1 MKNVVNNYSPAEV
14 KVREATSND
23 PWGPSSSLMSD
34 VADLTYNV
42 VAFSEIMTMIW
53 KRINDHGKNW
63 RHVYKALVLLD
74 YIIKT
79 GSERVAQQCKEN
91 IFAIQTLKDFQFY
104 DKDGKDQGLNVRE
117 KSKAMVSL
125 LKDDERLKTERERA
139 LKAKERFAM
148 ASQAVGSAGSDE
160 VEIGKPA
167 ADETQNPER
176 APPASEMEQARP
188 QTAGEEELQLQLAIA
203 MSKEE
208 AAKSEKEQKHDD
220 LRLQMALSE
229 SADDPELAH
238 EQATSTLLNLVETP
252 QQPTPQADPWGA
264 DLQPSVPGNDPW
276 GVPAATVSA
285 PISVNDPWGSG
296 PSQTSVSQQALAAK
310 DPWSSDPAALPSE
323 QPVPKPDP
331 WGTPQAMQPVH
342 DPWAPSASVPMKP
355 PQDPDSEFDFLR
367 NEGLMSSSTAMTTH
381 TVPPSYPPLQTNGG
395 LQPQMKT
402 KPEDFLGANSSLVNL
417 DSLVGP
423 TQSNGPALTASNPF
437 LMTAV
442 TGGAMQPPA
451 SNPFHQQRAP
461 APTINQMRQQ
471 PFQQP
476 TVPTGSFHTS
486 FPAAGEP
493 SLPPPLLPVAGSTQ
507 PQVAQP
513 NPFL

>member
-1 MKNVVNNYSPAEV
+1 
-14 KVREATSND
+14 
-23 PWGPSSSLMSD
+23 
-34 VADLTYNV
+34 
-42 VAFSEIMTMIW
+42 
-53 KRINDHGKNW
+53 
-63 RHVYKALVLLD
+63 
-74 YIIKT
+74 
-79 GSERVAQQCKEN
+79 
-91 IFAIQTLKDFQFY
+91 
-104 DKDGKDQGLNVRE
+104 
-117 KSKAMVSL
+117 
-125 LKDDERLKTERERA
+125 
-139 LKAKERFAM
+139 
-148 ASQAVGSAGSDE
+148 
-160 VEIGKPA
+160 
-167 ADETQNPER
+167 
-176 APPASEMEQARP
+176 
-188 QTAGEEELQLQLAIA
+188 
-203 MSKEE
+203 
-208 AAKSEKEQKHDD
+208 
-220 LRLQMALSE
+220 
-229 SADDPELAH
+229 
-238 EQATSTLLNLVETP
+238 
-252 QQPTPQADPWGA
+252 
-264 DLQPSVPGNDPW
+264 
-276 GVPAATVSA
+276 
-285 PISVNDPWGSG
+285 
-296 PSQTSVSQQALAAK
+296 
-310 DPWSSDPAALPSE
+310 
-323 QPVPKPDP
+323 
-331 WGTPQAMQPVH
+331 MQPVH

-437 LMTAV
+437 LMTDV
-442 TGGAMQPPA
+442 TGSAMQPPA